1 MFSKIALV
9 TGATSGMGEASA
21 KLLAESGFK
30 VYGGSRD
37 GIRAEGGPCEM
48 LALDVTCEAS
58 VRAAVA
64 TVMER
69 EGRIDLL
76 VNHAGAGVL
85 PAGAEES
92 SVQQAQL
99 VFDTNFFGLLRMT
112 GAVLPHMRAQ
122 GSGRIVNIGSV
133 LGFLPMPY
141 GALYSATRQA
151 IDGYT
156 GALDQELRHWGIR
169 AIVIEPAYTS
179 SLFDAELLE
188 ADARVDAYQAA
199 RTMVSRRVRELMVI
213 AEGPDVVAEAVLKA
227 ALAKRPKQRYP
238 VGGLA
243 TRLRLLHAFTPDG
256 AGEAGPRRDGRPL
269 ALTPTPLARPI

>member
-1 MFSKIALV
+1 MSKIALV

-21 KLLAESGFK
+21 ALLAESGFK
-30 VYGGSRD
+30 VYGGSRQGSPAD
-37 GIRAEGGPCEM
+37 ARRWET

-58 VRAAVA
+58 VQAAVA
-64 TVMER
+64 TVIER

-112 GAVLPHMRAQ
+112 RAVLPHMRAQ
-122 GSGRIVNIGSV
+122 GGGRIVNIGSV
-133 LGFLPMPY
+133 LGYLPMPY

-156 GALDQELRHWGIR
+156 GALDQELRDRGIR

-179 SLFDAELLE
+179 SLFDAELME
-188 ADARVDAYQAA
+188 ADARVEAYRAA
-199 RTMVSRRVRELMVI
+199 RIMVSRRVRELMVI

-227 ALAKRPKQRYP
+227 ALAKRPKQRYQ

-256 AGEAGPRRDGRPL
+256 AGARRDGRPL
-269 ALTPTPLARPI
+269 ALTPTPLARPV

>member
-1 MFSKIALV
+1 MSKIALV

-21 KLLAESGFK
+21 ALLAESGFK
-30 VYGGSRD
+30 VYGGSRQGSPAD
-37 GIRAEGGPCEM
+37 ARRWET

-58 VRAAVA
+58 VQAAVA
-64 TVMER
+64 TVIER

-112 GAVLPHMRAQ
+112 RAVLPHMRAQ
-122 GSGRIVNIGSV
+122 GGGRIVNIGSV
-133 LGFLPMPY
+133 LGYLPMPY

-156 GALDQELRHWGIR
+156 GALDQELRDWGIR

-179 SLFDAELLE
+179 SLFDAELME
-188 ADARVDAYQAA
+188 ADARVEAYRAA

-213 AEGPDVVAEAVLKA
+213 AEGPDVVAEAVLRA
-227 ALAKRPKQRYP
+227 ALAKRPKPRYQ

-256 AGEAGPRRDGRPL
+256 AGARRDGRPL
-269 ALTPTPLARPI
+269 ALTPTPLARPV

>member
-1 MFSKIALV
+1 MSKIALV

-21 KLLAESGFK
+21 ALLAESGFK
-30 VYGGSRD
+30 VYGGSRQGSPAD
-37 GIRAEGGPCEM
+37 ARRWET

-58 VRAAVA
+58 VQAAVA

-112 GAVLPHMRAQ
+112 RAVLPHMRAQ
-122 GSGRIVNIGSV
+122 GGGRIVNIGSV
-133 LGFLPMPY
+133 LGYLPMPY

-156 GALDQELRHWGIR
+156 GALDQELRDWGIR

-179 SLFDAELLE
+179 SLFDAELME
-188 ADARVDAYQAA
+188 ADARVEAYRAA

-213 AEGPDVVAEAVLKA
+213 AEGPDVVAEAVLRA
-227 ALAKRPKQRYP
+227 ALAKRPKPRYQ

-256 AGEAGPRRDGRPL
+256 AGARRDGRPL
-269 ALTPTPLARPI
+269 ALTPTPLARPV

>member
-48 LALDVTCEAS
+48 LALDVTCDAS
-58 VRAAVA
+58 VQAAVA

-156 GALDQELRHWGIR
+156 GALDQELRDWGIR
-169 AIVIEPAYTS
+169 AIIIEPAYTS

-243 TRLRLLHAFTPDG
+243 TRLRLLHAFTPDVAG
-256 AGEAGPRRDGRPL
+256 ARREARPL
-269 ALTPTPLARPI
+269 AHVPLARPI

>member
-1 MFSKIALV
+1 MSKIALV

-21 KLLAESGFK
+21 ALLAESGFK
-30 VYGGSRD
+30 VYGGSRQGSPAD
-37 GIRAEGGPCEM
+37 ARRWET

-58 VRAAVA
+58 VQAAVA

-112 GAVLPHMRAQ
+112 RAVLPHMRAQ
-122 GSGRIVNIGSV
+122 GGGRIVNIGSV
-133 LGFLPMPY
+133 LGYLPMPY

-156 GALDQELRHWGIR
+156 GALDQELRDWGIR

-179 SLFDAELLE
+179 SLFDAELME
-188 ADARVDAYQAA
+188 ADARVEAYRAA

-227 ALAKRPKQRYP
+227 ALAKRPKQRYQ

-256 AGEAGPRRDGRPL
+256 AGARRDGRPL
-269 ALTPTPLARPI
+269 ALTPTPLARPV